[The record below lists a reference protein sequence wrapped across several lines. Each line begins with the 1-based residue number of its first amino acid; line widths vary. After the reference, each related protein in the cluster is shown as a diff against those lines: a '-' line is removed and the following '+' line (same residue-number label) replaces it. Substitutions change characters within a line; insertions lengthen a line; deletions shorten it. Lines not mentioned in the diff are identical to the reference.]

1 MPPSIEIDV
10 HWTERYAWLPVRSSW
25 SKKLI
30 WLKKYH
36 LGEIFY
42 DAMGRPPIKENSWK
56 LIYTENEYL
65 MYLLRQDEKHY
76 SNPMGSPPPV
86 LFTSVRGRSGPRPGY

>member
-10 HWTERYAWLPVRSSW
+10 DWKERYAWWPVRSSW
-25 SKKLI
+25 SKKRI
-30 WLKKYH
+30 WLKKYWQ
-36 LGEIFY
+36 GDIYY

-65 MYLLRQDEKHY
+65 MYLLRQDEQHY
-76 SNPMGSPPPV
+76 QNPFGGAPV
-86 LFTSVRGRSGPRPGY
+86 FSSVRGRSGPRPGY

>member
-10 HWTERYAWLPVRSSW
+10 DWKERYAWWPVRSSW
-25 SKKLI
+25 SKKRI
-30 WLKKYH
+30 WLKKYWQ
-36 LGEIFY
+36 GDIYY

-65 MYLLRQDEKHY
+65 MYLLRQDEKYNH
-76 SNPMGSPPPV
+76 PLG
-86 LFTSVRGRSGPRPGY
+86 FKSVRRRISPRPSY